1 MEEVFESRLIKS
13 SLLVQNDGRIP
24 GVPANPRY
32 IRKDEFKTLKRN
44 IEQDPKFLYTNEL
57 KVYEFE
63 GKFVVISGNM
73 RLRACKQIGIKE
85 IPCKIIPQDWTADD
99 IMKEAILSNVQLGE
113 WDTESLGNEWSHLPL
128 DDFGVKIPGVTYGDS
143 EEEDEEDIIEKQED
157 NTKTE
162 VQCCPT
168 CGQAIIKGQV
178 PF

>member
-1 MEEVFESRLIKS
+1 MTQVFESRLIKT

-32 IRKDEFKTLKRN
+32 IRKDKFESLKRN

-57 KVYEFE
+57 KVFEYE

-85 IPCKIIPQDWTADD
+85 IPCKIIPQDWTAED
-99 IMKEAILSNVQLGE
+99 INKEAIYSNVESGE
-113 WDTESLGNEWSHLPL
+113 WDTEMLANEWGEMPWKDWGVDVPGMQK
-128 DDFGVKIPGVTYGDS
+128 DDEQS
-143 EEEDEEDIIEKQED
+143 EDEEEIKQQD

-162 VQCCPT
+162 CQTCPT
-168 CGQAIIKGQV
+168 CGKVIDEAA